1 MSCYTDRSKMT
12 TKTLPSLMICSK
24 VKLTTN
30 VSLNMVLSIQ
40 FWQALGAQTL
50 TVRFAFAVGY
60 VFWLG
65 HPAPTRHLADGSW
78 GSYSHDASPAAH
90 LQVFAHIAAQRA
102 TVGDANS
109 FVHDMKDRESLFVT
123 PNV

>member
-1 MSCYTDRSKMT
+1 MT
-12 TKTLPSLMICSK
+12 CSK

-30 VSLNMVLSIQ
+30 VSLNMVLSFQ
-40 FWQALGAQTL
+40 SGQALGAQTL
-50 TVRFAFAVGY
+50 TVRFAFAAGY

-90 LQVFAHIAAQRA
+90 LQVLAHDAAQRDD
-102 TVGDANS
+102 GGGCEF
-109 FVHDMKDRESLFVT
+109 FVHEIKDGDGVFVT
-123 PNV
+123 PNQK